1 MTTRKSNLDERQ
13 EQVLLGIEHNGC
25 WLAFWGLLVSILA
38 QEVIFGGEAKYIA
51 GEWFVFMALCLY
63 MLAACMK
70 NGIWDRRLKPDR
82 KTNALASATACL
94 VVAATAFLLVVR
106 RTENMRVAGY
116 AALFAG
122 LITFILCFA
131 GLTAS
136 AAAYRKKQQEDEAEP
151 EE

>member
-82 KTNALASATACL
+82 KTNALASAAACL
-94 VVAATAFLLVVR
+94 VVAATAFL
-106 RTENMRVAGY
+106 RVAGY

>member
-38 QEVIFGGEAKYIA
+38 QEVIYGGELKYIA
-51 GEWFVFMALCLY
+51 GEWLVFMVLCLY
-63 MLAACMK
+63 MLYACMK
-70 NGIWDRRLKPDR
+70 SGIWDRRLKPDM
-82 KTNALASATACL
+82 KTNALASAAACL
-94 VVAATAFLLVVR
+94 VVAATAFLLVAR
-106 RTENMRVAGY
+106 RMENMRIAGY
-116 AALFAG
+116 AALFGG
-122 LITFILCFA
+122 LVTFILCFVS
-131 GLTAS
+131 LSAS